1 MTMSLHLG
9 SDGWRAVIS
18 NELAFD
24 IALDY
29 HPAVQELV
37 PVPC

>member
-1 MTMSLHLG
+1 MTMSIHLG

-18 NELAFD
+18 DEFAFD

-29 HPAVQELV
+29 HPAAQELV
-37 PVPC
+37 QVPC